1 MTDLH
6 PAPPPAAPPPHA
18 SLPPRTAITPG
29 TIVTTVAI
37 LVVLAAAWFWSD
49 LLLMAFG
56 AILIAIALRAGARGL
71 NRLLGLNV
79 KLGVLVVLLGVVG
92 AVALLVRL
100 AGPAVAEQFRE
111 LISALPQSW
120 DAVQD
125 WLQSLPMADTVIEQ
139 IQDGEEATTMGENA
153 AQLAERLPGV
163 FSMVLGGLN
172 SVLGSLSSVFVLLIL
187 SLYVAM
193 EADLYR
199 AGAIRLVPLRRR
211 ARAAQIMDE
220 LGSNLGRWMAG
231 QAVDMLV
238 VALLAGIGLWL
249 LDVPLAFILAVI
261 AVGIGRVGGAHHF
274 AVLGDGVLAFQ
285 DLHDD
290 RLGGHELDQLAIEG
304 TVLVD
309 LVELAGLGGRQVD
322 ALGRDD
328 AQAGILELGGDLA
341 GQVAAG
347 RVGLDDGK
355 GAFDRHDGHL
365 VCWRE
370 NPR

>member
-6 PAPPPAAPPPHA
+6 PAPTPAAPPPHA
-18 SLPPRTAITPG
+18 ALPPRTAITPG

-79 KLGVLVVLLGVVG
+79 KAGVLIVLLGVVG

-111 LISALPQSW
+111 LLSALPQSW

-139 IQDGEEATTMGENA
+139 IQDGEEASTMGENA

-211 ARAAQIMDE
+211 ARAAQILDE
-220 LGSNLGRWMAG
+220 LGTNLGRWMAG

-261 AVGIGRVGGAHHF
+261 AGLTNIVPIIGPFFSGAIAVVVSAPQGLDTAIYVAILFTIIQLFEGEVLMPLIQRYAVQLPPALTILAIVGIGSLFGLIAVILATPLLIVAMLLIRRIYVED
-274 AVLGDGVLAFQ
+274 VLGD
-285 DLHDD
+285 
-290 RLGGHELDQLAIEG
+290 RLD
-304 TVLVD
+304 
-309 LVELAGLGGRQVD
+309 
-322 ALGRDD
+322 
-328 AQAGILELGGDLA
+328 
-341 GQVAAG
+341 
-347 RVGLDDGK
+347 
-355 GAFDRHDGHL
+355 
-365 VCWRE
+365 
-370 NPR
+370 